1 MPLTNLYLRRLEEA
15 KVYGDW
21 KVAIFKNDDES
32 DRGNYRPLSMLGV
45 PSKILQSCVTDSI
58 VDHVF
63 TCNQLVTEYQWA
75 YRKGHSTNV
84 LFAHLTETWKHA
96 LDSNLVVGVLFIDFH
111 TSFDSISHK
120 ILMHKLENNYWIKG
134 NLLDWV
140 RDYLSER
147 KQYTVVNGELSDQA
161 YLTSGVSQGSVLGP
175 TRSLV
180 HWRSIEGC

>member
-1 MPLTNLYLRRLEEA
+1 
-15 KVYGDW
+15 
-21 KVAIFKNDDES
+21 
-32 DRGNYRPLSMLGV
+32 MLGV
-45 PSKILQSCVTDSI
+45 PSKILQSCVSDSI

-96 LDSNLVVGVLFIDFH
+96 LDSNLVVGVLFIDFQ

-120 ILMHKLENNYWIKG
+120 ILMHKLENNSWIKG

-140 RDYLSER
+140 RDCFEWKKTIHRCKWRTFRPSLPNLRRLSRLRVGTNTEPCTLAIYR
-147 KQYTVVNGELSDQA
+147 RLLILHLSTCT
-161 YLTSGVSQGSVLGP
+161 LT
-175 TRSLV
+175 TRP
-180 HWRSIEGC
+180 SIV